1 MLTLR
6 LIYCNTILGGAGLL
20 RLLFINIEVGEPA
33 PTEPLSMQI
42 LLLRLW
48 AIQSAQNMRLDTN
61 NLRLIRQ

>member
-1 MLTLR
+1 
-6 LIYCNTILGGAGLL
+6 LGGAGLL

-42 LLLRLW
+42 LLLRLS

-61 NLRLIRQ
+61 NLRLIHQ